1 MTTTSKLTSA
11 LNKLFQKWNKKGVID
26 GDSVNELCIFLLSLI
41 VTLSAAEQVRHGN
54 KWFLILS

>member
-41 VTLSAAEQVRHGN
+41 VILSAAEQVRHGN